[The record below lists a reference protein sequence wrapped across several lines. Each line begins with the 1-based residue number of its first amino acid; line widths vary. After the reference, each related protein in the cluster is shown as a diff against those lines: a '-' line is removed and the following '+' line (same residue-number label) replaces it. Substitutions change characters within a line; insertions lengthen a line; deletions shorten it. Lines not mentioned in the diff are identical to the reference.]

1 MMSSTRTQR
10 AGARITG
17 RAYQVITALW
27 MIAGHGPRVR
37 AVTDAAELTAADRV
51 VDIGCGPGSA
61 VRVAARRAATATG
74 IDPDP
79 AMLRFA
85 HWSTAIPRPPNISW
99 LQGRAEKLPL
109 PDGQATVVWAI
120 SSAHHW
126 DDRTAGI
133 SEARRVRAPGGR
145 LVLAERLTKPAA
157 RGHAAH
163 GLTRDQAEELAR
175 QLTAAGFG
183 QVRLHIGKAGLQ
195 TVIIIRGQKD
205 PAAPAGNPAGQ

>member
-1 MMSSTRTQR
+1 MSRTSTQR
-10 AGARITG
+10 AGTGIAG
-17 RAYQVITALW
+17 RAYRIGTALW
-27 MIAGHGPRVR
+27 MTAGHGPRVR
-37 AVTDAAELTAADRV
+37 AVADATELTAADRV
-51 VDIGCGPGSA
+51 VDVGCGPGTA
-61 VRVAARRAATATG
+61 VRLAGRRAATATG

-85 HWSTAIPRPPNISW
+85 HWGTAIPRPPNISW

-126 DDRTAGI
+126 EDRDAGI
-133 SEARRVRAPGGR
+133 SEARRVLAPAGR

-157 RGHAAH
+157 RRHAAH
-163 GLTRDQAEELAR
+163 VLTRDQAEDLAR

-205 PAAPAGNPAGQ
+205 PAAPARNPAGQ